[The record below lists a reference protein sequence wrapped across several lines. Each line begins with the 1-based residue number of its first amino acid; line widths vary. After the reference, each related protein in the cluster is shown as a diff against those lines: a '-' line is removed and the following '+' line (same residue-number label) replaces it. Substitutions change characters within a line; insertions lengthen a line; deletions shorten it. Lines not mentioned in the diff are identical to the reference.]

1 MTSFAES
8 ITVDDLERDPYPVYA
23 RLRAESPVA
32 WVPAVG
38 LWLVTRAADVEFVT
52 TRPDLFSAHV
62 DGSPLDR
69 SFGGPTILTVDGG
82 WMAR

>member
-38 LWLVTRAADVEFVT
+38 LWLVTR
-52 TRPDLFSAHV
+52 
-62 DGSPLDR
+62 
-69 SFGGPTILTVDGG
+69 GGQEDGG
-82 WMAR
+82 TPALHGFNLLALT